1 MMKNRPIGVFDS
13 GVGGL
18 TAVKELVKIL
28 PNEDIIYF
36 GDTARVPYGSR
47 SQETIKKYTNQA
59 ISFLEKR
66 NVKAILAACG
76 TVSSN
81 YTEEDLAK
89 RNLKIPFITVVDPS
103 AKEAANVTKNNK
115 IGIMATTA
123 SIKNGAYTRAIIDY
137 NPDAVVLGQ
146 GCPILVTMVENGLTE
161 KNHPV
166 VKAALNMYLEPL
178 KKANVDTNI
187 LGCTH
192 FPLLIDAIDSLIPSE
207 ISFVDSGAASARR
220 MLEVLKEKDLLAD
233 SNDGNIEYYVT
244 DTVDSFCSVAVN
256 FMTEDISNNV
266 KHIDIETI
274 DI

>member
-1 MMKNRPIGVFDS
+1 MKNRPIGVFDS

-178 KKANVDTNI
+178 KKANVDTII